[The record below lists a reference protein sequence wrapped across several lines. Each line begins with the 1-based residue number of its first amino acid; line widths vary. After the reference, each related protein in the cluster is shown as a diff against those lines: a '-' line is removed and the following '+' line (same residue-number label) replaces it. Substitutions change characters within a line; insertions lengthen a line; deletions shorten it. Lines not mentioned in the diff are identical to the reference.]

1 MRPETA
7 ELLKQASEAAVRAIS
22 STRPDI
28 AAQHHAQSVRLSA
41 KALLQLSEQD
51 RQRSSLET
59 L

>member
-28 AAQHHAQSVRLSA
+28 AAQHHAHSVRLSA

-51 RQRSSLET
+51 RQRA
-59 L
+59 